1 MLIFVVKGDI
11 ENRAKRAR
19 VGSLI
24 DSGHI
29 EAAAAMDTAAVVVWV
44 STRLCLLYG
53 SLFARTA
60 AFAVGGTLLCL
71 LAIAYV
77 I

>member
-1 MLIFVVKGDI
+1 
-11 ENRAKRAR
+11 
-19 VGSLI
+19 
-24 DSGHI
+24 
-29 EAAAAMDTAAVVVWV
+29 MDTAAVVVRV